1 MKFVQFLTM
10 NGCGQVLRHAII
22 SCLIGSTMWVGQ
34 AAAGTVPPLEAV
46 YLYAS
51 PITAAFFKENGTSYD
66 TLKQRWREYFRP
78 YGKAYRE
85 VSRANLI
92 DGLRPGV
99 LVLASAVLLDEQER
113 KAVQAFAAAGGSI
126 LVTWGTGARDGHGRW
141 AGYGFIEDLLQMKVV
156 GKIKAEENER
166 FLNTFGDSP
175 LTWAV
180 PGGERIFLGEIA
192 ETPLR
197 VDSPNLAG
205 RYFNWA
211 RFPAPQNTNG
221 AIAFL
226 EKGMS
231 RRVYLGFSES
241 SWEYDERLTIPKLA
255 DSIMA
260 WLKHEPRIVKA
271 AWPNGD
277 LSAQLLEMDSEAKYP
292 NAVNFARDLD
302 AANIRGTFYS
312 LTGIAR
318 DYRDLVNKLAEKHE
332 IGYHAEVHVGF
343 KGKAPEEQQ
352 QRLSTMQVEMKDIV
366 GSRAVSRVT
375 GFRAPTESWDATTEK
390 LLRQMGIR
398 HHVADPSASEARM
411 PFFSQSE
418 PGLNPQDAI
427 VVLPRTQM
435 DDLNYLGLKLSTA
448 KASELIMR
456 DFDYLHEAGAL
467 GVLSVHSQNY
477 AADGLMAKLTPPYI
491 KRLQEHRHDVWAAS
505 GEEIEAWWRS
515 RERVVYQP
523 AKGSPTSFSFQV
535 RAPGRVKDLSFMVTH
550 PAANASLQAVS
561 PANPDM
567 PQPELKRIDA
577 YRSVLIF
584 KNELPEGQ
592 YTYKLKF

>member
-1 MKFVQFLTM
+1 
-10 NGCGQVLRHAII
+10 
-22 SCLIGSTMWVGQ
+22 MWVGQ
-34 AAAGTVPPLEAV
+34 AAAVPVQPLDAV

-51 PITAAFFKENGTSYD
+51 PITTAFFKENGTSYD

-92 DGLRPGV
+92 NGLKPGV

-126 LVTWGTGARDGHGRW
+126 LLTWGTGARDGHGRW

-156 GKIKAEENER
+156 GKVKAEESER

-175 LTWAV
+175 LTWSV
-180 PGGERIFLGEIA
+180 PGGERVFLGEIA

-211 RFPAPQNTNG
+211 RFPVPQNTNG

-260 WLKHEPRIVKA
+260 WLKHEPRIFKA

-302 AANIRGTFYS
+302 AADIRGTFYS

-343 KGKAPEEQQ
+343 KGKTPEEQQ

-448 KASELIMR
+448 NASELIMR

-491 KRLQEHRHDVWAAS
+491 KRLQEHRRDVWAAS

-515 RERVVYQP
+515 RERVVYQS
-523 AKGSPTSFSFQV
+523 ANGLPTSFTFQV
-535 RAPGRVKDLSFMVTH
+535 RAPGRVKGLSFMVTH

-567 PQPELKRIDA
+567 PQPELQRIDA

-592 YTYKLKF
+592 YTYNLKF